1 VPTVQPA
8 RPRVP
13 PDVARRLA
21 ALAAPRPDPAGD
33 AATAGWTPRPVRPEP
48 TGPVAAD
55 GRTNG
60 CAAADDLATPHV
72 LDQEDTTERPVG
84 RVGPARP
91 AGAGPARRA
100 ADHVGH
106 VVPVGPGAVDP
117 VRPAGEPPHA
127 LGARAPAAVAERWE
141 PDVASALAQAAE
153 HAPPPVPAARRVRWV
168 PAWRTVG
175 AAGLALALVAGG
187 IVLRASTAPRG
198 EPVAIAAPGVTATD
212 GATSPTDADTD
223 TAVVVH
229 VVGAVGAPGVVHLD
243 AGARVA
249 DALTAAGGSTPD
261 ADLGALNLARV
272 VGDGEQLRVPL
283 IGEAPA
289 AQASAAAPDDALV
302 DLNRADEAA
311 LQELPGVGPVLA
323 GRIVEHRARSPFTS
337 VDDLDD
343 VAGIGPALMADLRPR
358 VRV

>member
-1 VPTVQPA
+1 
-8 RPRVP
+8 
-13 PDVARRLA
+13 
-21 ALAAPRPDPAGD
+21 
-33 AATAGWTPRPVRPEP
+33 
-48 TGPVAAD
+48 
-55 GRTNG
+55 
-60 CAAADDLATPHV
+60 
-72 LDQEDTTERPVG
+72 
-84 RVGPARP
+84 
-91 AGAGPARRA
+91 
-100 ADHVGH
+100 
-106 VVPVGPGAVDP
+106 
-117 VRPAGEPPHA
+117 
-127 LGARAPAAVAERWE
+127 
-141 PDVASALAQAAE
+141 
-153 HAPPPVPAARRVRWV
+153 V

-175 AAGLALALVAGG
+175 AAGLVLALVAGG
-187 IVLRASTAPRG
+187 IALRASTAPRG
-198 EPVAIAAPGVTATD
+198 EPVTIAAPGASSGSTPVD

-223 TAVVVH
+223 TTVVVH

-343 VAGIGPALMADLRPR
+343 VSGIGPALMADLRPR

>member
-1 VPTVQPA
+1 
-8 RPRVP
+8 
-13 PDVARRLA
+13 DVARRLA
-21 ALAAPRPDPAGD
+21 TLAAPRPDPAGD
-33 AATAGWTPRPVRPEP
+33 AATAGWTPRPARTAAPV
-48 TGPVAAD
+48 GPVPPAGAAPTA
-55 GRTNG
+55 R
-60 CAAADDLATPHV
+60 AAH
-72 LDQEDTTERPVG
+72 RVG
-84 RVGPARP
+84 RVGPRAPGSGDPRP
-91 AGAGPARRA
+91 E
-100 ADHVGH
+100 
-106 VVPVGPGAVDP
+106 
-117 VRPAGEPPHA
+117 AGEPAPHA
-127 LGARAPAAVAERWE
+127 TAGRAPAAVPERWD
-141 PDVASALAQAAE
+141 PDVASALALAAE
-153 HAPPPVPAARRVRWV
+153 HAPRAPVPVAPRVRWV
-168 PAWRTVG
+168 PAWRTAG

-223 TAVVVH
+223 TTVVVH